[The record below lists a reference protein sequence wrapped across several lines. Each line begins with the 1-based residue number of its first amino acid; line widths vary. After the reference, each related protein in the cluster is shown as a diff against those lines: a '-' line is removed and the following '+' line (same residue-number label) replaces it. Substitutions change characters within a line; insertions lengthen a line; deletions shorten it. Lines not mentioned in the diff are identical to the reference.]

1 MAASDETATHE
12 VTCTGGRVAIGG
24 GARILGGATDDAP
37 AGVVVVA
44 SYPVGVSGTPQA
56 IWKAEAME
64 LVATDAEWRLEVRAV
79 CADAADQ

>member
-1 MAASDETATHE
+1 M
-12 VTCTGGRVAIGG
+12 GGT
-24 GARILGGATDDAP
+24 TDDAP

-64 LVATDAEWRLEVRAV
+64 LVEVADDWRLEVRTV

>member
-1 MAASDETATHE
+1 M
-12 VTCTGGRVAIGG
+12 AIGG
-24 GARILGGATDDAP
+24 GARILGETTDDAP

-64 LVATDAEWRLEVRAV
+64 LQPTEDSWRLQVIAV
-79 CADAADQ
+79 CADAADE

>member
-1 MAASDETATHE
+1 M
-12 VTCTGGRVAIGG
+12 AIGG
-24 GARILGGATDDAP
+24 GARILGGTTDEAP

-64 LVATDAEWRLEVRAV
+64 LVATEDDWRIEVRAV
-79 CADAADQ
+79 CADAADE